1 MEEPRETKSSV
12 PFSKVA
18 FLNRTGSKPSGFFV
32 GVVVAGL
39 VDGAVVAGF
48 ADGDTVAGEADG
60 LTAAVAA
67 GCREAV
73 PGVSVA
79 SFALDAFFTRTFN
92 VTF

>member
-39 VDGAVVAGF
+39 VDG
-48 ADGDTVAGEADG
+48 DTVAGEAEG
-60 LTAAVAA
+60 LAVAVAVAA

-79 SFALDAFFTRTFN
+79 SSAWDAFFTRTFN

>member
-39 VDGAVVAGF
+39 VDGVV
-48 ADGDTVAGEADG
+48 VAGEAEG

-79 SFALDAFFTRTFN
+79 LFALDAFFTRTFN

>member
-39 VDGAVVAGF
+39 VDGVVV
-48 ADGDTVAGEADG
+48 VAGEAEG